1 MASGIAVAGFE
12 LAAVA
17 AVHQRSTL
25 AVAMV
30 ERAEGNA
37 TTGFEATFGKGSMAS
52 FTAIARILVA
62 ARIVGIV
69 GASLVEPEVTVRTN
83 PVTKFTGL
91 LESKIGSIA
100 RRYLSFGF
108 DEYFAP

>member
-30 ERAEGNA
+30 ERAEGIA
-37 TTGFEATFGKGSMAS
+37 TTGFEATFGKGSVAS

-69 GASLVEPEVTVRTN
+69 GASLEPEVTVRTN
-83 PVTKFTGL
+83 PVIKFTGL

>member
-30 ERAEGNA
+30 ERAEGIA
-37 TTGFEATFGKGSMAS
+37 TTGFEATFGKGSVAS

-69 GASLVEPEVTVRTN
+69 GASLEPEVTVRTN